1 MRELAERGVPL
12 TVCPLSNC
20 MLNVFPD
27 MASHNIRRLHDAG
40 LRVTVNSDDPS
51 YFGGYVNENYAA
63 IQRALGMSDADLWQ
77 IAHNG
82 FTSAF
87 VPEDLRNRYLAEI
100 ELHRPS
106 KAGGRASS

>member
-1 MRELAERGVPL
+1 
-12 TVCPLSNC
+12 
-20 MLNVFPD
+20 

-63 IQRALGMSDADLWQ
+63 IQRSLGMSDADLWQ

-100 ELHRPS
+100 ERHRPAT
-106 KAGGRASS
+106 AGDRAGS